1 MAIIIVTWL
10 LFLYLYTLV
19 SIGHHSNEE
28 INQHN
33 DRHQHVN
40 AENAFKK
47 HFRPVR
53 LVVRVFDV
61 RVVAGTFQIVGGGL
75 AEYREKQQIKSTD
88 WILLDWKNTKKEKLV
103 T

>member
-1 MAIIIVTWL
+1 MIG
-10 LFLYLYTLV
+10 
-19 SIGHHSNEE
+19 IGHHSNEQ

-33 DRHQHVN
+33 DRDQHVN

-47 HFRPVR
+47 HLRPVR

-61 RVVAGTFQIVGGGL
+61 RVVAGAFQIVGGRL

-88 WILLDWKNTKKEKLV
+88 WILLDWKKTKKKKLV